1 MALTRP
7 KYSQIYDTDYK
18 QSVRVATTADVGNL
32 LATGNMTDSVDGVDL
47 AFLDRILVKDQIDPK
62 QNGIYRVLT
71 VGTGSNG
78 TWGRALDANANDKV
92 TSGLTT
98 IISEGDVNA
107 YKTFKLATSDPIIVG
122 TTPLTFVNPFD
133 TGSNVVAGA
142 NGQIQYN
149 NFGVP
154 GASPGLSF
162 DALANVLTVGGNV
175 SITTPTPGNLKTISA
190 GTTANL
196 PSPGQVGRVYIDTDD
211 DSILYD
217 DGVEWVSIGGAGG
230 FTASTSA
237 PADPDLGEL
246 WWDTELDILFQYIN
260 DGDSNQWVDTTSATT
275 VYSGGGGTSYTN
287 SDVAAYLP
295 THTGNVS
302 ANYFIGNTVQVA
314 GNLTAENIIGNIIT
328 SATAVE
334 GAIFTLDSILNIET
348 GTSNIQIYSS
358 DDITISS
365 AGTANVVVIDNNSL
379 TVTGNVSATFFI
391 GDGSQLTGLPESYSN
406 SNVAAYLPTHTGNIG
421 GNIITA
427 NAFVGDGSQLTGLP
441 AGYTD
446 SNVAAYLPTHTGNV
460 SATFFIGDGSQL
472 TGLPESYTNSNVAA
486 YLPTHTGNIS
496 GNVITANIFV
506 GDGSQLTGL
515 PESYTNSNVAAY
527 LPTHTGNITAGN
539 IAATTSISVAGS
551 DVIESAYFVSYMMG

>member
-32 LATGNMTDSVDGVDL
+32 LATGNMTDSVDGVNL
-47 AFLDRILVKDQIDPK
+47 TFLDRILVKDQIDPK

-92 TSGLTT
+92 TSGLAT

-260 DGDSNQWVDTTSATT
+260 DGDSDQWVDTTSATT

-287 SDVAAYLP
+287 SDVAEYLP
-295 THTGNVS
+295 TH
-302 ANYFIGNTVQVA
+302 
-314 GNLTAENIIGNIIT
+314 
-328 SATAVE
+328 
-334 GAIFTLDSILNIET
+334 
-348 GTSNIQIYSS
+348 
-358 DDITISS
+358 
-365 AGTANVVVIDNNSL
+365 
-379 TVTGNVSATFFI
+379 TGNVSATFFI